1 MRCRSLPSS
10 EEINSQSSKRTNCV
24 GHITY
29 IGSCTK
35 WEEDSNYKVI
45 FFSKVPNIILGMPGN
60 ILSFLKCTWV
70 DIVLN
75 STVSRQS

>member
-1 MRCRSLPSS
+1 MRCRSLTSS
-10 EEINSQSSKRTNCV
+10 EEINSQSSKCTNCV

-35 WEEDSNYKVI
+35 WEEDSNYKV
-45 FFSKVPNIILGMPGN
+45 FFSKIPNIILGMPDN
-60 ILSFLKCTWV
+60 ILPFLKCTLV

-75 STVSRQS
+75 STISRQS